1 MKRKKQIL
9 AVLLAIV
16 TIIAM
21 MPVMNG
27 KAAQNDTEE
36 TNNSIQNG
44 TNAISSILAWSDD
57 WVLTNHSY
65 EYSHDLAI
73 AGAVLAGMAYTGEV
87 ATKAA
92 LVQIGCN
99 PKEIVANY
107 NLDYTNEDAGG
118 VNQAAYAI
126 ARKKVSTEN
135 GNKEILYV
143 VIRGTASA
151 QEWMSNVNISDTT
164 KKAEMYHE
172 GFDIVRKQILT
183 EITKYAMQYGMDLPN
198 TSVYIV
204 GHSRGAA
211 IANLLGASLNQV
223 AQQGSL
229 GLAADKIFTYTY
241 ATPNTTTDPTASS
254 ELYNNI
260 YNIINPEDLVTM
272 LPLAQ
277 WGYTRY
283 GIDKVFYSS
292 SFAGAAEYQQKYA
305 WMNTYFKMLN
315 QRDYANMEGGII
327 LNAKLSQAITKSM
340 AATVEQYYT
349 KLPFSLHDLIIQA
362 LGQQTTNTLTDE
374 LEEETRR
381 TFADLQEETNTEGLA
396 VKLIQLLY
404 QLCGIQFNGTESLSD
419 MHLPQTYL
427 AWLMSGEQNC
437 FYNGTAKSL
446 AVSGA
451 TDFVLTDTTGTVM
464 LQMTDGA
471 IDINNTD
478 KTYYPIIDR
487 TGTVYFT
494 VPITEDYQLA
504 IHAPADTAVNVTAE
518 HYNQKM
524 QVDNQRVV
532 TENSLKAGEE
542 LILTIPAGED
552 LSIIEEEKPELQGGI
567 HYSTHVQNIGWMDAV
582 SDGQLSG
589 TTGQNLRLE
598 GIRIHFDESLGT
610 GDVEYRTHVSNLGWG
625 NWNRNGETSGTTGQ
639 SLRLEAIQIRLTGE
653 LAEKYD
659 IYYAVHIQNK
669 GWMNWAKNGAAAG
682 SQGQSLRLEGIR
694 IQLVEKGSSAPEPIN
709 SKNRT
714 AFSAVHLVGY
724 ETYVQNLKWQNEV
737 YDGTMGGTTGQNL
750 RLEAIRIR
758 TVGNAY
764 TGTIQYRTHI
774 QNLGWEKEFK
784 NANEISGTRGKSL
797 RLEGIQIRLTEEL
810 AQYYDV
816 YYRVHVQNEGW
827 QAWVKNGETAGTTGK
842 SLRLE
847 GIRIVLVE
855 KGEQPPV

>member
-1 MKRKKQIL
+1 
-9 AVLLAIV
+9 
-16 TIIAM
+16 
-21 MPVMNG
+21 
-27 KAAQNDTEE
+27 
-36 TNNSIQNG
+36 
-44 TNAISSILAWSDD
+44 
-57 WVLTNHSY
+57 
-65 EYSHDLAI
+65 
-73 AGAVLAGMAYTGEV
+73 
-87 ATKAA
+87 
-92 LVQIGCN
+92 
-99 PKEIVANY
+99 
-107 NLDYTNEDAGG
+107 
-118 VNQAAYAI
+118 
-126 ARKKVSTEN
+126 
-135 GNKEILYV
+135 
-143 VIRGTASA
+143 
-151 QEWMSNVNISDTT
+151 
-164 KKAEMYHE
+164 
-172 GFDIVRKQILT
+172 
-183 EITKYAMQYGMDLPN
+183 
-198 TSVYIV
+198 
-204 GHSRGAA
+204 
-211 IANLLGASLNQV
+211 
-223 AQQGSL
+223 
-229 GLAADKIFTYTY
+229 
-241 ATPNTTTDPTASS
+241 
-254 ELYNNI
+254 
-260 YNIINPEDLVTM
+260 
-272 LPLAQ
+272 
-277 WGYTRY
+277 
-283 GIDKVFYSS
+283 
-292 SFAGAAEYQQKYA
+292 
-305 WMNTYFKMLN
+305 
-315 QRDYANMEGGII
+315 
-327 LNAKLSQAITKSM
+327 
-340 AATVEQYYT
+340 
-349 KLPFSLHDLIIQA
+349 HDLIIQA
-362 LGQQTTNTLTDE
+362 LGQQTTNTLTNE
-374 LEEETRR
+374 LEEKTRR

-589 TTGQNLRLE
+589 TTGQNLRLG
-598 GIRIHFDESLGT
+598 GIRIHFDESLGM

-694 IQLVEKGSSAPEPIN
+694 IQLVEKGSNAPEPIN

-724 ETYVQNLKWQNEV
+724 ETYVQNLKWQDEV

-758 TVGNAY
+758 IVGNAY

-784 NANEISGTRGKSL
+784 NANEISGTRGQSL

>member
-1 MKRKKQIL
+1 MKLKKQIL
-9 AVLLAIV
+9 AVLLAIITV
-16 TIIAM
+16 IGT
-21 MPVMNG
+21 MPVMDG
-27 KAAQNDTEE
+27 KAAQDSTKEISVQ
-36 TNNSIQNG
+36 TQNEAQPI
-44 TNAISSILAWSDD
+44 TSTFTWSDD
-57 WVLTNHSY
+57 WVLSNNSY
-65 EYSHDLAI
+65 EYNHSLAI
-73 AGAVLAGMAYTGEV
+73 AGAVLAGVAYSGET
-87 ATKAA
+87 AMKAA
-92 LVQIGCN
+92 LMQMGCS
-99 PKEIVANY
+99 PEEIVTNY
-107 NLDYTNEDAGG
+107 NLDYTNADAGG

-151 QEWMSNVNISDTT
+151 QEWLSNVNISDTT
-164 KKAEMYHE
+164 KKAETYHE

-183 EITKYAMQYGMDLPN
+183 QITKYAMQYGMDLSN

-211 IANLLGASLNQV
+211 VANLLGAGLDQV

-241 ATPNTTTDPTASS
+241 AAPNTTTDQTVSS

-283 GIDKVFYSS
+283 GTDKVLYSS
-292 SFAGAAEYQQKYA
+292 SFVGAEEYQQRYTL
-305 WMNTYFKMLN
+305 MNTYFKMLN
-315 QRDYANMEGGII
+315 GRDYTNMEGGII
-327 LNAKLSQAITKSM
+327 LNTKLSQAIVGSM

-349 KLPFSLHDLIIQA
+349 NIPFSLHDLIVQA
-362 LGQQTTNTLTDE
+362 LSQQTTSTQIAGLDEEVQRTLN
-374 LEEETRR
+374 
-381 TFADLQEETNTEGLA
+381 DLQDETSTEGLA
-396 VKLIQLLY
+396 VKFIQMLY
-404 QLCGIQFNGTESLSD
+404 QLCGIQFRGTESLSD
-419 MHLPQTYL
+419 MHLPQTYF

-437 FYNGTAKSL
+437 FYSGTAKSL

-451 TDFVLTDTTGTVM
+451 TDFVLTDSTGAVV
-464 LQMTDGA
+464 LQIANGT
-471 IDINNTD
+471 IDVNNTD
-478 KTYYPIIDR
+478 RSYYPIIDR

-494 VPITEDYQLA
+494 VPITGDYQLTV
-504 IHAPADTAVNVTAE
+504 HAAANTVVNLTAE

-524 QVDNQRVV
+524 QADDQRIF
-532 TENSLKAGEE
+532 TESPLKAGEE
-542 LILTIPAGED
+542 LTLIIPAGKD
-552 LSIIEEEKPELQGGI
+552 LSAIQEVTPEPQGGI

-582 SDGQLSG
+582 SDGEMSG
-589 TTGQNLRLE
+589 TTGKNLRLE
-598 GIRIHFDESLGT
+598 GIRIDVDESLGS
-610 GDVEYRTHVSNLGWG
+610 GDVEYRTHVSNIGWG
-625 NWNRNGETSGTTGQ
+625 DWSKNGEVSGTAGK
-639 SLRLEAIQIRLTGE
+639 SLRLEAIRIRLTGE

-669 GWMNWAKNGAAAG
+669 GWMNWAKNGEAAG

-694 IQLVEKGSSAPEPIN
+694 IQLVEKGQTAPEPIN
-709 SKNRT
+709 SKNT
-714 AFSAVHLVGY
+714 AAFSAVHLVGY
-724 ETYVQNLKWQNEV
+724 ETYVQNLKWQDTV
-737 YDGTMGGTTGQNL
+737 YDGTLGGTKGQSL

-827 QAWVKNGETAGTTGK
+827 QDWVKNGETAGTTGK

-855 KGEQPPV
+855 KGKQPPV